1 MSAAATAIRPKSN
14 VPAKSIALPIE
25 HGSWG
30 FLFEPLALGL
40 LLAPSISAP
49 FISLFV
55 IGAFMARQPLKFLLA
70 DWKQG
75 RRLPRTEIALKFTL
89 IFGGISAVGFIGSL
103 IFAPAASFIPFVIAA
118 PLAIYLISQD
128 VARQSRELVPE
139 ILAAFALAAST
150 AALIVADG
158 GAWPFAIAMWGVMMA
173 RLIPSIIYVR
183 DRLRMEKGKDY
194 SRLVPIGLHVAALIA
209 VGALAYFGLGPVL
222 PVLMMAFLLGRAIQG
237 MSSIRQRATAKQ
249 IGVQEVIYG
258 CVTVLTVV
266 VGYYLGV

>member
-1 MSAAATAIRPKSN
+1 MSATATAIRPKSN

-40 LLAPSISAP
+40 LLAPSLSAP
-49 FISLFV
+49 FISLLV
-55 IGAFMARQPLKFLLA
+55 VGAFMARQPLKFLLA

-75 RRLPRTEIALKFTL
+75 RRLPRTEIALKFAL
-89 IFGGISAVGFIGSL
+89 IFGGIAAAGFVGSVV
-103 IFAPAASFIPFVIAA
+103 FAPAASFIPFVIAA
-118 PLAIYLISQD
+118 PLAIYLMAQD

-158 GAWPFAIAMWGVMMA
+158 GSWPFALAMWGVMLA
-173 RLIPSIIYVR
+173 RLIPSIVYVR

-194 SRLVPIGLHVAALIA
+194 SRSVPIALHVAALIG
-209 VGALAYFGLGPVL
+209 VGALACFGLSPML
-222 PVLMMAFLLGRAIQG
+222 PVLMMAFLLGRAVQG
-237 MSSIRQRATAKQ
+237 MSSRRQRATAKQ

-266 VGYYLGV
+266 IGYYLGL

>member
-1 MSAAATAIRPKSN
+1 MSATAAAIRPKSN

-40 LLAPSISAP
+40 LLAPSLSAP
-49 FISLFV
+49 FFLLFV
-55 IGAFMARQPLKFLLA
+55 VGAFMARQPLKFLIG

-75 RRLPRTEIALKFTL
+75 RRLPRTEIALKFAL
-89 IFGGISAVGFIGSL
+89 IFGGISAVGFLGSVL
-103 IFAPAASFIPFVIAA
+103 LAPAASFVPFVIAA
-118 PLAIYLISQD
+118 PLAVYLIMQD

-139 ILAAFALAAST
+139 VLAAIALAAST

-158 GAWPFAIAMWGVMMA
+158 GNWPFALAMWGVMLA
-173 RLIPSIIYVR
+173 RLIPSIVYVR
-183 DRLRMEKGKDY
+183 DRLRMEKGKGY
-194 SRLVPIGLHVAALIA
+194 SRVLPAVLHVLALIG
-209 VGALAYFGLGPVL
+209 VGALAYFGLSPIL
-222 PVLMMAFLLGRAIQG
+222 PVLMVAFLLGRAVNG
-237 MSSIRQRATAKQ
+237 MSSRRKKATAKQ

-266 VGYYLGV
+266 VGYYLGL

>member
-1 MSAAATAIRPKSN
+1 MSATATAIRPKSN

-49 FISLFV
+49 FISLLV

-75 RRLPRTEIALKFTL
+75 RRLPRTEIALKFAL
-89 IFGGISAVGFIGSL
+89 IFGGIAAAGFVGSL
-103 IFAPAASFIPFVIAA
+103 IFAPAVSFIPFIIAA
-118 PLAIYLISQD
+118 PLAIYLMAQD

-158 GAWPFAIAMWGVMMA
+158 GAWPFALAMWGVMLA
-173 RLIPSIIYVR
+173 RLIPSIVYVR
-183 DRLRMEKGKDY
+183 DRLRMEKGKEY
-194 SRLVPIGLHVAALIA
+194 SRSVPLALHVAALIG
-209 VGALAYFGLGPVL
+209 VGALAYFGLSPVL
-222 PVLMMAFLLGRAIQG
+222 PVLMMAFLLGRAVQG
-237 MSSIRQRATAKQ
+237 MSSRRQRATAKQ

-266 VGYYLGV
+266 IGHYLGF

>member
-158 GAWPFAIAMWGVMMA
+158 GAWPFAIAMWGVMLA

-209 VGALAYFGLGPVL
+209 VGALAYLGLGPVL